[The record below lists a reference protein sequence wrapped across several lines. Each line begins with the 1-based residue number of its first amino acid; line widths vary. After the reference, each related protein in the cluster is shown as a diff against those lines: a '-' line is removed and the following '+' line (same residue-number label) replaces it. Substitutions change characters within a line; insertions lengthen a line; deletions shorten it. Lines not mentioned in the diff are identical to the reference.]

1 MLLETIPASFW
12 RTIVF
17 WDSWGYLVLC
27 SWTGLGASALLGPCS
42 SGFASDSSC
51 RKPRGAKRSP
61 KRHPWAC
68 CGAAPRARGMGW
80 KAEAGPR
87 ENLALVLISAP
98 FFAVGLYL
106 VFENHPIGLS
116 YLLLS
121 ARISALLFFRERIIS
136 NFIFLLQNFNQ
147 MIVLSVFGNPETWY
161 R

>member
-1 MLLETIPASFW
+1 
-12 RTIVF
+12 
-17 WDSWGYLVLC
+17 
-27 SWTGLGASALLGPCS
+27 
-42 SGFASDSSC
+42 
-51 RKPRGAKRSP
+51 
-61 KRHPWAC
+61 
-68 CGAAPRARGMGW
+68 MGW

-87 ENLALVLISAP
+87 ENLAQVLISAP